1 MTYIVVAVCTYVFP
15 EVEKTLQK
23 NQPVSLKVSLSIL
36 SVPLSSTVK
45 RPTDDLGLC
54 IGTGYQTAP
63 KSPVP
68 LALTL
73 NQLIEPFL
81 GKVCLHGIL
90 SVLPTTPST
99 SMVDV
104 GREAGR
110 KETR

>member
-1 MTYIVVAVCTYVFP
+1 MTYIVVAVYVFP

-54 IGTGYQTAP
+54 SGRPYPTDP

-68 LALTL
+68 LALIKS
-73 NQLIEPFL
+73 QLIEPVL

-104 GREAGR
+104 GR
-110 KETR
+110 

>member
-1 MTYIVVAVCTYVFP
+1 MTYIVVAVYVSP
-15 EVEKTLQK
+15 EVDPTLQK

-45 RPTDDLGLC
+45 RPDPC
-54 IGTGYQTAP
+54 IGRTYKTAP

-68 LALTL
+68 LALIKS
-73 NQLIEPFL
+73 QYIIEPVL

-104 GREAGR
+104 VREAGR